1 LCSANVVCLA
11 RERFAKLAIDP
22 AIASGVRVND
32 ECRLVLRGDEQRL
45 ERRASSEWRQF
56 ESDSA
61 GTAGFR
67 REPTMGYVFIAL
79 TVLLTGYG
87 QIILKYEINS
97 VANIPSGWPMM
108 GFLLKFMLYRPLVL
122 SGFFSGVL
130 AAFAWMAALSKFELS
145 YAYPFM
151 SLNFVFV
158 VALSFLLF
166 GEGMHIYKLIGL
178 ALICLG
184 VLFVSNAPI
193 TPQQPKEARQLAT
206 VAATTSAPSH
216 ADSAE

>member
-1 LCSANVVCLA
+1 M
-11 RERFAKLAIDP
+11 
-22 AIASGVRVND
+22 
-32 ECRLVLRGDEQRL
+32 
-45 ERRASSEWRQF
+45 
-56 ESDSA
+56 
-61 GTAGFR
+61 
-67 REPTMGYVFIAL
+67 MGYVFIAL

-97 VANIPSGWPMM
+97 VASIPSGWPMI
-108 GFLLKFMLYRPLVL
+108 GFLLKFMLFRPLVL
-122 SGFFSGVL
+122 SGFFSGLL
-130 AAFAWMAALSKFELS
+130 AAFTWMAALSKFELS

-184 VLFVSNAPI
+184 VLFVGNAP
-193 TPQQPKEARQLAT
+193 TALERPRQA
-206 VAATTSAPSH
+206 VQSAATSTKATCGLKREDAPVGEGTGQNSSFMCH
-216 ADSAE
+216 ARRQPFEDRRIGTGYEPLGVRILD